1 MPFLQLKPA
10 EQLFLKMARDL
21 MRLDALVLC
30 EGTRDAELFK
40 LVAGEPGM
48 RLGVTDCGGI
58 REVYEVG
65 RYVADLARLSRRLKS
80 LARAVLSHGGTEAFL
95 SLPPG
100 KLREILLS
108 LPGIGPETADSI
120 LLYALGR
127 PVFVVDAYTRR
138 LLDRLGIGAP
148 RGYEPL
154 REYFESQLPRS
165 PRLFMEY
172 HALIVAQDGSWVAV
186 QQGMCPSD
194 RTARRYHWFSGGLRE
209 GFVVEPHTGII
220 GDAVR
225 RLVLDMTARESEGC
239 RKASVDLAK
248 EGPSRVRKLLR
259 SLRPEWQKS
268 LSEWLPGLRDTGLS
282 VELKYL
288 RMPMNLNWKALARA
302 YELQPSGYEQLL
314 AIRGIGPATV
324 RALALIADLI
334 YGEEPSWRDP
344 ARFSFAFGGKDGV
357 PYPVN
362 RELMDEAISILEE
375 AVRKARLGQDEK
387 VRALRRLR
395 GLIPARP

>member
-1 MPFLQLKPA
+1 
-10 EQLFLKMARDL
+10 
-21 MRLDALVLC
+21 MRRI
-30 EGTRDAELFK
+30 G
-40 LVAGEPGM
+40 
-48 RLGVTDCGGI
+48 
-58 REVYEVG
+58 
-65 RYVADLARLSRRLKS
+65 VADLPLHTGGVPRWLMRRMVR
-80 LARAVLSHGGTEAFL
+80 LARAITALLVEEVGPGGFVRRLSDPFWFQ
-95 SLPPG
+95 
-100 KLREILLS
+100 
-108 LPGIGPETADSI
+108 
-120 LLYALGR
+120 ALGCVLGFDWHSSGITTVLTAVLR
-127 PVFVVDAYTRR
+127 QAIEPEEHGLAVCGGKGKRSLMTPEDIDRAVEALGLPDGAREELKYASRMCAKVDNAAIQDGYT
-138 LLDRLGIGAP
+138 L
-148 RGYEPL
+148 YH
-154 REYFESQLPRS
+154 
-165 PRLFMEY
+165 
-172 HALIVAQDGSWVAV
+172 HALVVAEDGSWAVV

-239 RKASVDLAK
+239 RRASVDLAR
-248 EGPSRVRKLLR
+248 EGPGRVRKLLR

-288 RMPMNLNWKALARA
+288 RMPMNLNWEALARA

-357 PYPVN
+357 PYPIN